1 MVVLILLVVYIFDTA
16 SNMLRS
22 RLMGSSSR

>member
-1 MVVLILLVVYIFDTA
+1 VLILLVVYVFDTV

-22 RLMGSSSR
+22 RLMGSTSR